1 MHRNHLQI
9 TVNVIRSEMK
19 TKCDMDVLSWFQISP
34 SQSQDIQGMLSVIM
48 VNSIVVLI
56 FSFFHATANIED
68 CVLRMFRKKPDFLD
82 NLNAQVKKKESLS
95 ILGSQRSSLAGG
107 SGSGGSGSRGRGR
120 LMWSLIIFS
129 VITIIIG
136 VSVYFYRRWMY
147 QKKIELLLQGQFE
160 DFENMW
166 VSKY

>member
-1 MHRNHLQI
+1 
-9 TVNVIRSEMK
+9 
-19 TKCDMDVLSWFQISP
+19 
-34 SQSQDIQGMLSVIM
+34 
-48 VNSIVVLI
+48 
-56 FSFFHATANIED
+56 
-68 CVLRMFRKKPDFLD
+68 MFRKKPDFLD

-147 QKKIELLLQGQFE
+147 QKKIELLLQGQLE
-160 DFENMW
+160 DFVNIW

>member
-1 MHRNHLQI
+1 M
-9 TVNVIRSEMK
+9 
-19 TKCDMDVLSWFQISP
+19 FF
-34 SQSQDIQGMLSVIM
+34 
-48 VNSIVVLI
+48 I

-147 QKKIELLLQGQFE
+147 QKKIELLLQGQLE